1 MTPSVVTLQPVPPQ
15 EPPQVGAPL
24 LAALNRDDA
33 VATAA
38 WQRWRG
44 SVDIQHLTWPEMQLL
59 PVLHGPRLDE
69 WLTGDPAAGIIK
81 GIVRRAWSEA
91 QVRLGLVREIVGSLQ
106 RSGCTPVTVI
116 GAAGAYLRCLGAA
129 AIRPILEVRILM
141 PRWHLPL
148 TTAVLE
154 GEGWQLRDRYPEGD
168 LLERRSHVLFE
179 RNGSRL
185 YLHWRVLEVD
195 ARLAASC
202 ERAFLARHDTAAAI
216 GSEFR
221 ILPAAEALI
230 ESICGHSESVD
241 VLAWQA
247 DAAFIVSSTSARIDW
262 PRLLRIARQFSPS
275 IIRRVA
281 QLRALGLE
289 IPEPSAMEPPPGRL
303 ALVLAAVLGRA

>member
-1 MTPSVVTLQPVPPQ
+1 MT
-15 EPPQVGAPL
+15 
-24 LAALNRDDA
+24 
-33 VATAA
+33 
-38 WQRWRG
+38 
-44 SVDIQHLTWPEMQLL
+44 
-59 PVLHGPRLDE
+59 
-69 WLTGDPAAGIIK
+69 
-81 GIVRRAWSEA
+81 
-91 QVRLGLVREIVGSLQ
+91 REIVSRLQ
-106 RSGCTPVTVI
+106 RSHCAPVTLI
-116 GAAGAYLRCLGAA
+116 GAVGTYLRCLDAA
-129 AIRPILEVRILM
+129 AIRPILELRILI

-154 GEGWQLRDRYPEGD
+154 AEGWQPRDRYPEGEW
-168 LLERRSHVLFE
+168 LERRSHVLFE

-195 ARLAASC
+195 ARFAASC
-202 ERAFLARHDTAAAI
+202 EREFLAKHETVAAI

-221 ILPAAEALI
+221 ILSATEALI
-230 ESICGHSESVD
+230 EAICGHSESVD